1 MYVLGDDVYIQ
12 RGENWSLDFQV
23 TNTKGEP
30 YMLFKKWRHPYLAI
44 TVTAARYSQKGDYRH
59 TWWLDLE
66 QRYVENNSGELVLS
80 PMKKFIST
88 EALYIEGS
96 DFSAQEVISTYGVD
110 AGGRIVLDETS
121 DFDITNYLFY
131 IDPDN
136 DGNRVY
142 KYLLSYDVSDG
153 AITNETWSDPYDFRI
168 IKSFDTKEWVEQGY
182 LFDIKVLTGDT
193 IEESMHDYMLEED
206 YTGVPDLPWDDL
218 TTEIQLERIV
228 DTDTYEMYKNLL
240 NSGMPLMPDYDTK
253 LLVLHPTNLFV
264 SANIQSGD

>member
-23 TNTKGEP
+23 TNVKGEP
-30 YMLFKKWRHPYLAI
+30 YMLFKKWKHPYLAI

-66 QRYVENNSGELVLS
+66 NRYVENSSGELVLV

-110 AGGRIVLDETS
+110 AGGRIVLDEMS

-131 IDPDN
+131 IDPNN
-136 DGNRVY
+136 DGNR
-142 KYLLSYDVSDG
+142 KYGYVKSYSVSDG
-153 AITNETWSDPYDFRI
+153 AINNEQWEEYDFRI
-168 IKSFDTKEWVEQGY
+168 IKSFVTKEWVEQSY

-193 IEESMHDYMLEED
+193 VEESLYAYLNEEGYD
-206 YTGVPDLPWDDL
+206 DVPNLPWDDN
-218 TTEIQLERIV
+218 TTISQLERI
-228 DTDTYEMYKNLL
+228 TDPNVYYYYKELL
-240 NSGMPLMPDYDTK
+240 DDGMPLMPDYDTK
-253 LLVLHPTNLFV
+253 LLVLQPTKLFV
-264 SANIQSGD
+264 SANIQSGE